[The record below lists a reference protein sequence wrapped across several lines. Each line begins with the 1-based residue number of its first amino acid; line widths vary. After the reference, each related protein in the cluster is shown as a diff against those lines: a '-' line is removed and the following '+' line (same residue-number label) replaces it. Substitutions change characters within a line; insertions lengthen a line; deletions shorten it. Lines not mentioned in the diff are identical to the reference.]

1 MKDGLW
7 CLKVLEEKTLY
18 LYLIDIESECSSISN
33 IPLNIRSFRIKA
45 PESLSY
51 DPGGPQELVPYTTA
65 LLALA

>member
-7 CLKVLEEKTLY
+7 CLKVLEGKTLY
-18 LYLIDIESECSSISN
+18 LYLIDIESKCSSIWN
-33 IPLNIRSFRIKA
+33 IPLNIRSFTIKA

-51 DPGGPQELVPYTTA
+51 DPGDSQELVSYTTT